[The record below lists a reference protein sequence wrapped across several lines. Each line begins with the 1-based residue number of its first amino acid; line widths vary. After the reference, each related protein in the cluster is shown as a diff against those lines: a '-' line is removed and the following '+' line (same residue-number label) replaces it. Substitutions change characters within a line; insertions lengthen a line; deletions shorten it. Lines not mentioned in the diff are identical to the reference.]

1 MGADMTRPAVA
12 LLLSCILFTGCASRG
27 GRIAAGAATMIVGG
41 MFAATPGETTT
52 HHPECNPS
60 PCPGA
65 VDALFTH
72 DTTDHT
78 PQIVGGLM
86 LVTGAVLLIAG
97 LATQDRPAE
106 QASMPMPVQPVAYA
120 PSPQRILL
128 PSERLA
134 LQAQAQP
141 QPVAVPQP
149 AQAVIVGRI
158 ENRLAIQASMAAHAG
173 HCSSAV
179 ITANKLAELD
189 PELHVSLLERDTELA
204 LCYTASN

>member
-1 MGADMTRPAVA
+1 MVRPVTA
-12 LLLSCILFTGCASRG
+12 LLLSCLLFTGCASRG
-27 GRIAAGAATMIVGG
+27 GRIAAGAATMMVGG

-52 HHPECNPS
+52 HHPTCNPS

-72 DTTDHT
+72 DTTDPT

-97 LATQDRPAE
+97 LVTHDAPERQAPMQPA
-106 QASMPMPVQPVAYA
+106 MQPVAYA
-120 PSPQRILL
+120 PPPPQPML

-134 LQAQAQP
+134 MQAQAEAT
-141 QPVAVPQP
+141 AVPRP
-149 AQAVIVGRI
+149 AQAAIVGRI

-189 PELHVSLLERDTELA
+189 AELHVSLLERDTELA
-204 LCYTASN
+204 LCYATTH